1 MVLIARYHVN
11 TRMRH
16 TRWLFLSA
24 IVAIVF
30 MVGATY
36 YKRRAA
42 LANEVVVHPKPLE
55 KGVDGRADYWE
66 HTVFKGDQKHFTI
79 RARNMRVIKEPSLM
93 ELEGVEL
100 ELFHDDGEK
109 SDLIR
114 SDKAQFDVD
123 AKTLYSDGEVDIVM
137 GVPAD
142 QPPTGRLLRIHGSG
156 IHFASDTG
164 KATTDRAVKFSF
176 DRGNGSAVG
185 AEYDP
190 TARELQLHNKV
201 VLDWAGKTP
210 EAKPMHVESDQAIY
224 TERDSKVV
232 LFPVSRFTR
241 DTLHMEGGRSD
252 VQLDK
257 GVIRFAKMAMARGVH
272 DDPGRKV
279 EYSADELNMNFDDGM
294 VIRTIDGHDHA
305 QLISTSDTARTTVNS
320 DRLDMDFETSDKEST
335 LKTAVA
341 TGKSVVQA
349 TPVPR
354 TGTQPADTRI
364 LRSDVV
370 RLAMKP
376 GGKEIDRVETDGPG
390 KLEFQPNQPDLPK
403 RSMQGDRI
411 WVSYGKENRIQSV
424 RSVNAST
431 LTERPPKAPK
441 TTATVTHT
449 QSKDILATFD
459 PNTSEMVRLEQTTN
473 FQYEEGDRRARGDK
487 ATLDQSKDLMTLD
500 GSARILDPTGSV
512 NADRIV
518 MNQKSGDYTADGH
531 VSSTRQPDRK
541 GASSAMLSND
551 EVMQAVADKMISTG
565 ENKHIRYEGNARAWQ
580 GANRVD
586 ADLIEIDRDR
596 RVMEA
601 HGKVV
606 SQFADKSQDKN
617 AQDKNQEK
625 SSKAKAPAA
634 PVFTVVRASD
644 LVYTEE
650 TRLAVYQGG
659 VILTRP
665 SLTVNSR
672 DLQAFLKPADS
683 DSSLDKAFADGAVK
697 IVSVLNTVKPARTR
711 TGTSEHAEYYADDQK
726 VILQKGEPL
735 LVDNVKG
742 NAGPAHQLTWWANND
757 RLLVEGEP
765 NKPAQGTIRKK

>member
-1 MVLIARYHVN
+1 
-11 TRMRH
+11 MRH
-16 TRWLFLSA
+16 TRWLFLAA

-30 MVGATY
+30 VVGAAY
-36 YKRRAA
+36 VKRRD
-42 LANEVVVHPKPLE
+42 LLEKEIPVHPKPLE
-55 KGVDGRADYWE
+55 TGVDGRADDWV
-66 HTVFKGDQKHFTI
+66 HTVFKGDQKHFTVRAHNI
-79 RARNMRVIKEPSLM
+79 REMKEPNLM

-100 ELFHDDGEK
+100 QLFHENGEK

-114 SDKAQFDVD
+114 SDKAQFDVV
-123 AKTLYSDGEVDIVM
+123 AKTLFSDGEVDIIM

-156 IHFASDTG
+156 IRFASDTG
-164 KATTDRAVKFSF
+164 KATTDRSVTFGF
-176 DRGNGSAVG
+176 DRGTGSAVG

-190 TARELQLHNKV
+190 GTRELRLENKV
-201 VLDWAGKTP
+201 VLDWRGKTAN
-210 EAKPMHVESDQAIY
+210 AKPMHVEADQAVY
-224 TERDSKVV
+224 TERDSRVV
-232 LFPVSRFTR
+232 LFPVSKLTR

-257 GVIRFAKMAMARGVH
+257 GAIRSAKVQMARGIH

-279 EYSADELNMNFDDGM
+279 EYAADELNLNFDDGM

-320 DRLDMDFETSDKEST
+320 DRLDMDFETAGKEST

-349 TPVPR
+349 TPLPR
-354 TGTQPADTRI
+354 PGTQPGDTRV

-370 RLAMKP
+370 RLAMRP
-376 GGKEIDRVETDGPG
+376 GGKEIDHVETDGPG
-390 KLEFQPNQPDLPK
+390 KLEFIPSQPDQPK
-403 RSMQGDRI
+403 RSLQGDRI
-411 WVSYGKENRIQSV
+411 WVNYGQENRIQSV
-424 RSVNAST
+424 RSINAST
-431 LTERPPKAPK
+431 LTERPSKGSKA
-441 TTATVTHT
+441 TATATRT

-487 ATLDQSKDLMTLD
+487 ATLDQPKDLMTLD
-500 GSARILDPTGSV
+500 GSARIWDPTGSV

-541 GASSAMLSND
+541 GASSAMLSNN
-551 EVMQAVADKMISTG
+551 EVMQAVADRMISTG
-565 ENKHIRYEGNARAWQ
+565 DNKHIRYEGHARAWQ

-586 ADLIEIDRDR
+586 ADRIEIDRDR

-606 SQFADKSQDKN
+606 SQFADKSQEN
-617 AQDKNQEK
+617 SQDKK
-625 SSKAKAPAA
+625 SKTKGPSA

-644 LVYTEE
+644 LVYTED
-650 TRLAVYQGG
+650 TRVAVYQGG
-659 VILTRP
+659 VVLTRP
-665 SLTVNSR
+665 ALTVNSQE
-672 DLQAFLKPADS
+672 LQAFLKPADS
-683 DSSLDKAFADGAVK
+683 DSSLDKALADGAVK
-697 IVSVLNTVKPARTR
+697 IVSISAAGKTTRTR
-711 TGTSEHAEYYADDQK
+711 TGTSEHAEYYADEQK
-726 VILQKGEPL
+726 VILQKGRPL
-735 LVDNVKG
+735 LVDSVKG
-742 NAGPAHQLTWWANND
+742 NTAAQQLTWWANND
-757 RLLVEGEP
+757 RLVGEGGDS
-765 NKPAQGTIRKK
+765 KPAEGTIRKK

>member
-1 MVLIARYHVN
+1 
-11 TRMRH
+11 MRH
-16 TRWLFLSA
+16 TRWLFLAA

-36 YKRRAA
+36 YQRRAS
-42 LANEVVVHPKPLE
+42 LAKEPAIHPIPLE
-55 KGVDGRADYWE
+55 TGVDSRAPDWV

-100 ELFHDDGEK
+100 QLFHDNGEK

-123 AKTLYSDGEVDIVM
+123 SKTLYSDGEVDIVM

-142 QPPTGRLLRIHGSG
+142 QPPSGRLLRIHGSG
-156 IHFASDTG
+156 IRFASDTG
-164 KATTDRAVKFSF
+164 KAITDRRVTFSF

-190 TARELQLHNKV
+190 NARELQLHNKV
-201 VLDWAGKTP
+201 ILDWAGKTP

-232 LFPVSRFTR
+232 LFPVSRFAR

-257 GVIRFAKMAMARGVH
+257 GAIRFARMQMARGVH

-279 EYSADELNMNFDDGM
+279 EYSADELNMNFDDAM
-294 VIRTIDGHDHA
+294 VIHTIDGHDHA
-305 QLISTSDTARTTVNS
+305 QLISTSDTARTTVTS
-320 DRLDMDFETSDKEST
+320 DRLDMDFETTDKEST

-349 TPVPR
+349 TPLPR
-354 TGTQPADTRI
+354 AGTQPADTRV

-390 KLEFQPNQPDLPK
+390 KLEFLPTQPDQPK

-411 WVSYGKENRIQSV
+411 WVAYGKENRIQSV

-441 TTATVTHT
+441 TMPTVTHT
-449 QSKDILATFD
+449 QSKDIVATFN

-487 ATLDQSKDLMTLD
+487 ATLDQSRDLMTLD

-512 NADRIV
+512 NADHIV
-518 MNQKSGDYTADGH
+518 MNQKSEDYTADGH
-531 VSSTRQPDRK
+531 VSSTRQPDRQGK
-541 GASSAMLSND
+541 SSAMLSND

-565 ENKHIRYEGNARAWQ
+565 ESKHIRYEGNARAWQ

-586 ADLIEIDRDR
+586 ADRIEIDRDR

-606 SQFADKSQDKN
+606 SQFADKSEDK
-617 AQDKNQEK
+617 AQEK
-625 SSKAKAPAA
+625 AQEKAKDKGSKAKAPAA
-634 PVFTVVRASD
+634 PIFTLVRASD

-659 VILTRP
+659 VVLTRP
-665 SLTVNSR
+665 ALTVNTR
-672 DLQAFLKPADS
+672 ELQAFLKPADS

-697 IVSVLNTVKPARTR
+697 IVSITNTVKPARTR
-711 TGTSEHAEYYADDQK
+711 IGTSEHAEYYADEQK
-726 VILQKGEPL
+726 VILQKGHPT

-742 NAGPAHQLTWWANND
+742 DASGEQLTWWANND
-757 RLLVEGEP
+757 RLLVEGEAK
-765 NKPAQGTIRKK
+765 KPAQGTIRKKQAK

>member
-1 MVLIARYHVN
+1 MS
-11 TRMRH
+11 H
-16 TRWLFLSA
+16 TRWLFLAA

-30 MVGATY
+30 VVGAAY
-36 YKRRAA
+36 VKRRD
-42 LANEVVVHPKPLE
+42 LQEKEIPVHPKPLE
-55 KGVDGRADYWE
+55 TGVDGRADDWV
-66 HTVFKGDQKHFTI
+66 HTVFKGDQKHFTVRAHNI
-79 RARNMRVIKEPSLM
+79 REMKEPNLM

-100 ELFHDDGEK
+100 QLFHENGEK

-114 SDKAQFDVD
+114 SDKAQFDVV
-123 AKTLYSDGEVDIVM
+123 AKTLFSDGEVDIIM

-156 IHFASDTG
+156 IRFASDTG
-164 KATTDRAVKFSF
+164 KATTDRSVTFGF
-176 DRGNGSAVG
+176 DRGTGSAVG

-190 TARELQLHNKV
+190 GTRELRLENKV
-201 VLDWAGKTP
+201 VLDWRGKTAN
-210 EAKPMHVESDQAIY
+210 AKPMHVEADQAVY
-224 TERDSKVV
+224 TERDSRVV
-232 LFPVSRFTR
+232 LFPVSKFTR

-257 GVIRFAKMAMARGVH
+257 GAIRSAKVQMARGIH

-279 EYSADELNMNFDDGM
+279 EYAADELNLNFDDGM

-320 DRLDMDFETSDKEST
+320 DRLDMDFETAGKEST

-349 TPVPR
+349 TPLPR
-354 TGTQPADTRI
+354 PGTQPGDTRV

-370 RLAMKP
+370 RLAMRP
-376 GGKEIDRVETDGPG
+376 GGKEIDHVETDGPG
-390 KLEFQPNQPDLPK
+390 KLEFIPSQPDQPK
-403 RSMQGDRI
+403 RSLQGDRI
-411 WVSYGKENRIQSV
+411 WVNYGQENRIQSV
-424 RSVNAST
+424 RSINAST
-431 LTERPPKAPK
+431 LTERPSKGSKA
-441 TTATVTHT
+441 TATATRT

-487 ATLDQSKDLMTLD
+487 ATLDQPKDLMTLD
-500 GSARILDPTGSV
+500 GSARIWDPTGSV

-541 GASSAMLSND
+541 GASSAMLSNN
-551 EVMQAVADKMISTG
+551 EVMQAVADRMISTG
-565 ENKHIRYEGNARAWQ
+565 DNKHIRYEGHARAWQ

-586 ADLIEIDRDR
+586 ADRIEIDRDR

-606 SQFADKSQDKN
+606 SQFADKSQEN
-617 AQDKNQEK
+617 SQDKK
-625 SSKAKAPAA
+625 SKTKGPSA

-644 LVYTEE
+644 LVYTED
-650 TRLAVYQGG
+650 TRVAVYQGG
-659 VILTRP
+659 VVLTRP
-665 SLTVNSR
+665 ALTVNSQE
-672 DLQAFLKPADS
+672 LQAFLKPADS
-683 DSSLDKAFADGAVK
+683 DSSLDKALADGSVK
-697 IVSVLNTVKPARTR
+697 IVSTSAAGKTTRTR
-711 TGTSEHAEYYADDQK
+711 TGTSEHAEYYADEQK
-726 VILQKGEPL
+726 VILQKGRPL
-735 LVDNVKG
+735 LVDSVKG
-742 NAGPAHQLTWWANND
+742 NTAAQQLTWWANND
-757 RLLVEGEP
+757 RLVGEGGDS
-765 NKPAQGTIRKK
+765 KPAEGTIRKK

>member
-1 MVLIARYHVN
+1 
-11 TRMRH
+11 MRH
-16 TRWLFLSA
+16 TRWLFLAA
-24 IVAIVF
+24 IVAIVV
-30 MVGATY
+30 MVGVTY
-36 YKRRAA
+36 YQRRAI
-42 LANEVVVHPKPLE
+42 LDHEVIVHPKPLE
-55 KGVDGRADYWE
+55 NGVDGRANDWQ

-79 RARNMRVIKEPSLM
+79 RARNIREIKEPSLM

-100 ELFHDDGEK
+100 QLFHENGEK

-114 SDKAQFDVD
+114 SEKAQFDTES
-123 AKTLYSDGEVDIVM
+123 KTLYSDGEVDIIM

-142 QPPTGRLLRIHGSG
+142 QPPTGRLLHIHGSG
-156 IHFASDTG
+156 MRFASDTG
-164 KATTDRAVKFSF
+164 KATTDRPVTFGF
-176 DRGNGSAVG
+176 DRGTGSAVG

-190 TARELQLHNKV
+190 MTRELRLHNKV
-201 VLDWAGKTP
+201 VLDWRGKTP
-210 EAKPMHVESDQAIY
+210 QAKPMHVEADQAVY

-232 LFPVSRFTR
+232 LFPASRFTR
-241 DTLHMEGGRSD
+241 DTLHMQGGRSD

-257 GVIRFAKMAMARGVH
+257 GAIRSAKVQMARGIH

-279 EYSADELNMNFDDGM
+279 EYAADELNLNFDDGM

-305 QLISTSDTARTTVNS
+305 QLISTSDTGRTTVDS
-320 DRLDMDFETSDKEST
+320 DRLDMDFETSAKEST
-335 LKTAVA
+335 LKTAIA

-349 TPVPR
+349 TPLTRP
-354 TGTQPADTRI
+354 GTQAKDQTSDTRV
-364 LRSDVV
+364 LRSDVI

-390 KLEFQPNQPDLPK
+390 KLEFLPNQPDQPK

-411 WVSYGKENRIQSV
+411 WVAYGKENRIQSV
-424 RSVNAST
+424 RSINAST
-431 LTERPPKAPK
+431 VTERPAKAPK
-441 TTATVTHT
+441 TAATVTRT

-500 GSARILDPTGSV
+500 GSARMLDPTGSV

-518 MNQKSGDYTADGH
+518 MNQKSGDYTAEGH

-551 EVMQAVADKMISTG
+551 EVMQAVADRMVSTG
-565 ENKHIRYEGNARAWQ
+565 GNKHIRYDGNARAWQ

-586 ADLIEIDRDR
+586 ADRIEIDRDR

-617 AQDKNQEK
+617 PDKPEKNPGK
-625 SSKAKAPAA
+625 SSKSKGPAA
-634 PVFTVVRASD
+634 PIFTVVRATD

-650 TRLAVYQGG
+650 TRVAVYQGG
-659 VILTRP
+659 VVLTRP
-665 SLTVNSR
+665 SLTVNSKE
-672 DLQAFLKPADS
+672 LQAFLKPADS

-697 IVSVLNTVKPARTR
+697 IVSIDTATKPARTR
-711 TGTSEHAEYYADDQK
+711 TGTSEHAEYYADEQK
-726 VILQKGEPL
+726 VLLQKGEPL

-742 NAGPAHQLTWWANND
+742 NANGRQITWWANND
-757 RLLVEGEP
+757 RLVVDGEP
-765 NKPAQGTIRKK
+765 NKPAEGTIRKK

>member
-1 MVLIARYHVN
+1 
-11 TRMRH
+11 MRH
-16 TRWLFLSA
+16 TRWLFLAA
-24 IVAIVF
+24 IFAIVF

-36 YKRRAA
+36 LKRRDI
-42 LANEVVVHPKPLE
+42 LAKEVVVQPKPLE
-55 KGVDGRADYWE
+55 PGVDGRADYWE

-79 RARNMRVIKEPSLM
+79 RARNIREINEPNLT

-100 ELFHDDGEK
+100 QLFHEDGEK

-114 SDKAQFDVD
+114 SDKAQFDV
-123 AKTLYSDGEVDIVM
+123 AANTLYSDGEVDITM

-164 KATTDRAVKFSF
+164 KATTDRPVTFSF
-176 DRGNGSAVG
+176 DRGKGSAVG

-190 TARELQLHNKV
+190 GIRELRLHNKV

-210 EAKPMHVESDQAIY
+210 EAKPMHVEADQAIY

-252 VQLDK
+252 VQLDM
-257 GVIRFAKMAMARGVH
+257 GAIRSAKVQMAQGVH

-279 EYSADELNMNFDDGM
+279 EYAADELNLAFDDGM
-294 VIRTIDGHDHA
+294 VIRTIEGHDHA

-320 DRLDMDFETSDKEST
+320 DRLDMDFETAAKEST

-349 TPVPR
+349 APLPR
-354 TGTQPADTRI
+354 PGTLPGDTRI
-364 LRSDVV
+364 LRSEVV
-370 RLAMKP
+370 RLAMRP
-376 GGKEIDRVETDGPG
+376 GGKEIERVETDGPG
-390 KLEFQPNQPDLPK
+390 KLEFMPNQPDQPK

-411 WVSYGKENRIQSV
+411 WVAYGKDNRIQSV

-431 LTERPPKAPK
+431 LTERPAKAPK
-441 TTATVTHT
+441 MPTVTHT

-459 PNTSEMVRLEQTTN
+459 PNTSELATLEQTSN
-473 FQYEEGDRRARGDK
+473 FQYEEGDRRARGDR

-500 GSARILDPTGSV
+500 GSARMWDSTGSV
-512 NADRIV
+512 NADRILV
-518 MNQKSGDYTADGH
+518 NQKSGDYTADGR

-551 EVMQAVADKMISTG
+551 EVMQAVANRMISSG
-565 ENKHIRYEGNARAWQ
+565 DNKHIRYEGNARAWQ

-586 ADLIEIDRDR
+586 ADRIEIDRDR

-606 SQFADKSQDKN
+606 SQFADKSKDK
-617 AQDKNQEK
+617 DGDPKGPEK
-625 SSKAKAPAA
+625 SSKPKAPAA
-634 PVFTVVRASD
+634 PIFTVVRATD

-659 VILTRP
+659 TVLTRP
-665 SLTVNSR
+665 GLTVNSR
-672 DLQAFLKPADS
+672 ELQAFLKPADS

-697 IVSVLNTVKPARTR
+697 IVSISTTVKPARTR
-711 TGTSEHAEYYADDQK
+711 TGTSDHAEYYADEQK
-726 VILQKGEPL
+726 VILQKSQPL
-735 LVDNVKG
+735 LVDSVKG
-742 NAGPAHQLTWWANND
+742 NAAGQQLTWWANND
-757 RLLVEGEP
+757 RLLVDGEAS
-765 NKPAQGTIRKK
+765 KPAESTIRKK

>member
-1 MVLIARYHVN
+1 
-11 TRMRH
+11 MRH
-16 TRWLFLSA
+16 TRWLFLAA
-24 IVAIVF
+24 IVAIVV
-30 MVGATY
+30 MVGVTY
-36 YKRRAA
+36 YQRRAI
-42 LANEVVVHPKPLE
+42 LDHEVIVHPKPLE
-55 KGVDGRADYWE
+55 NGVDGRANDWQ

-79 RARNMRVIKEPSLM
+79 RARSIREIKEPSLM

-100 ELFHDDGEK
+100 QLFHENGEK

-114 SDKAQFDVD
+114 SEKAQFDTES
-123 AKTLYSDGEVDIVM
+123 KTLYSDGEVDIIM

-142 QPPTGRLLRIHGSG
+142 QPPTGRLLHIHGSG
-156 IHFASDTG
+156 MRFASDTG
-164 KATTDRAVKFSF
+164 KATTDRAVTFGF
-176 DRGNGSAVG
+176 DRGTGSAVG

-190 TARELQLHNKV
+190 MTRELRLHNKV
-201 VLDWAGKTP
+201 VLDWRGKTP
-210 EAKPMHVESDQAIY
+210 QAKPMHVEADQAVY

-232 LFPVSRFTR
+232 LFPASRFTR
-241 DTLHMEGGRSD
+241 DTLHMQGGRSD

-257 GVIRFAKMAMARGVH
+257 GAIRSAKVQMARGIH

-279 EYSADELNMNFDDGM
+279 EYAADELNLNFDDGM

-305 QLISTSDTARTTVNS
+305 QLISTSDTGRTTVDS
-320 DRLDMDFETSDKEST
+320 DRLDMDFETSAKEST

-349 TPVPR
+349 TPLPR
-354 TGTQPADTRI
+354 PGTQPKDQTSDTRV
-364 LRSDVV
+364 LRSDIV

-390 KLEFQPNQPDLPK
+390 KLEFLPNQPDQPK

-411 WVSYGKENRIQSV
+411 WVAYGKENRIQSV
-424 RSVNAST
+424 RSINAST
-431 LTERPPKAPK
+431 VTERPAKAPK
-441 TTATVTHT
+441 TAATVTRT

-500 GSARILDPTGSV
+500 GSARMLDPTGSV

-518 MNQKSGDYTADGH
+518 MNQKSGDYTAEGH

-565 ENKHIRYEGNARAWQ
+565 GNKHIHYDGNARAWQ

-586 ADLIEIDRDR
+586 ADRIEIDRDR

-617 AQDKNQEK
+617 PDKPEKNPGK
-625 SSKAKAPAA
+625 SSKSKGPAA
-634 PVFTVVRASD
+634 PIFTVVRATD

-650 TRLAVYQGG
+650 TRVAVYQGG
-659 VILTRP
+659 VVLTRP
-665 SLTVNSR
+665 SLTVNSKE
-672 DLQAFLKPADS
+672 LQAFLKPADS

-697 IVSVLNTVKPARTR
+697 IVSVDTAIKPARTR
-711 TGTSEHAEYYADDQK
+711 IGTSEHAEYYADEQK
-726 VILQKGEPL
+726 VLLQKGEPL
-735 LVDNVKG
+735 LVDNVRG
-742 NAGPAHQLTWWANND
+742 NANGRQITWWANND
-757 RLLVEGEP
+757 RLVVDGEP
-765 NKPAQGTIRKK
+765 NKPAEGTIRKK

>member
-1 MVLIARYHVN
+1 M
-11 TRMRH
+11 
-16 TRWLFLSA
+16 
-24 IVAIVF
+24 
-30 MVGATY
+30 
-36 YKRRAA
+36 
-42 LANEVVVHPKPLE
+42 
-55 KGVDGRADYWE
+55 
-66 HTVFKGDQKHFTI
+66 Q
-79 RARNMRVIKEPSLM
+79 
-93 ELEGVEL
+93 
-100 ELFHDDGEK
+100 LFHENGEK

-114 SDKAQFDVD
+114 SEKAEFDTA
-123 AKTLYSDGEVDIVM
+123 AKTLYSDGEVDIIM
-137 GVPAD
+137 GVPD
-142 QPPTGRLLRIHGSG
+142 GQPPTGRLLRIHGSG
-156 IHFASDTG
+156 IRFASDTG
-164 KATTDRAVKFSF
+164 KATTDRPVTFGF

-190 TARELQLHNKV
+190 NTRELQLHSKV
-201 VLDWAGKTP
+201 VLDWRGKTP
-210 EAKPMHVESDQAIY
+210 DAKPMHVEADQAIY

-257 GVIRFAKMAMARGVH
+257 GAIRFARVQMAHGIH

-279 EYSADELNMNFDDGM
+279 EYAADELNLNFDDGM

-320 DRLDMDFETSDKEST
+320 DRLDMDFETAGKEST

-349 TPVPR
+349 TPLPR
-354 TGTQPADTRI
+354 AGTQPGDTRV
-364 LRSDVV
+364 LRSDVI
-370 RLAMKP
+370 RLAMRP
-376 GGKEIDRVETDGPG
+376 GGKEIEHVETDGPG
-390 KLEFQPNQPDLPK
+390 KLEFIPNQPDQPK

-411 WVSYGKENRIQSV
+411 WVVYGKENRIQSV
-424 RSVNAST
+424 RSINAT
-431 LTERPPKAPK
+431 TVTERPPKAPK
-441 TTATVTHT
+441 TTPTVTRT

-459 PNTSEMVRLEQTTN
+459 PNTSELVRLEQTTN

-500 GSARILDPTGSV
+500 GSARMLDPTGSV

-518 MNQKSGDYTADGH
+518 MNQKSGDYTAEGH

-551 EVMQAVADKMISTG
+551 EVMQAVADRMISTG
-565 ENKHIRYEGNARAWQ
+565 GNKHIRYEGHARAWQ

-586 ADLIEIDRDR
+586 ADRIEIDRDR

-606 SQFADKSQDKN
+606 SQFADKSQEN
-617 AQDKNQEK
+617 SQDKK
-625 SSKAKAPAA
+625 SKSKGPAA

-644 LVYTEE
+644 LVYSED
-650 TRLAVYQGG
+650 TRVAVYQGG
-659 VILTRP
+659 VALTRP
-665 SLTVNSR
+665 ALTVNSR
-672 DLQAFLKPADS
+672 ELQAFLKPADS

-697 IVSVLNTVKPARTR
+697 IVSVSTTGKTPRTR
-711 TGTSEHAEYYADDQK
+711 TGTSEHAEYYADEQK
-726 VILQKGEPL
+726 VILQKGRPL
-735 LVDNVKG
+735 LVDTVKG
-742 NAGPAHQLTWWANND
+742 NTTAQQLTWWANND
-757 RLLVEGEP
+757 RLVGEGGDS
-765 NKPAQGTIRKK
+765 KPAEGTIRKK

>member
-1 MVLIARYHVN
+1 
-11 TRMRH
+11 MRH
-16 TRWLFLSA
+16 TRWLFLAA

-30 MVGATY
+30 VVGAAY
-36 YKRRAA
+36 VKRRDLLDKEPA
-42 LANEVVVHPKPLE
+42 VHPKPLE
-55 KGVDGRADYWE
+55 AGVDGRANDWE

-79 RARNMRVIKEPSLM
+79 RARNIRELNAPSLS

-100 ELFHDDGEK
+100 QLFHENGEK

-114 SDKAQFDVD
+114 SEKAQFDVA
-123 AKTLYSDGEVDIVM
+123 AKTLYSDGEVDIIM
-137 GVPAD
+137 GVPVD

-164 KATTDRAVKFSF
+164 KATTDRAVTFSF
-176 DRGNGSAVG
+176 DRGKGSAVG

-190 TARELQLHNKV
+190 STRELQLHNKV

-210 EAKPMHVESDQAIY
+210 QAKPMHVESDQAIY

-257 GVIRFAKMAMARGVH
+257 GVIRFARMQMARGVH

-279 EYSADELNMNFDDGM
+279 EYAADELNLNFDDGM

-305 QLISTSDTARTTVNS
+305 QLISTSETARTTVNS
-320 DRLDMDFETSDKEST
+320 DRLDMDFETTDKEST

-341 TGKSVVQA
+341 TGKSVVEA
-349 TPVPR
+349 TPIPR
-354 TGTQPADTRI
+354 PGAQPGDTRF
-364 LRSDVV
+364 LRSEVV

-411 WVSYGKENRIQSV
+411 WVAYGKENRIQSV

-441 TTATVTHT
+441 TMPTVTRT

-487 ATLDQSKDLMTLD
+487 ATLDQSKELMTLD

-518 MNQKSGDYTADGH
+518 MNQKTGDYTADGH

-565 ENKHIRYEGNARAWQ
+565 ESKHIHYEGNARAWQ

-586 ADLIEIDRDR
+586 ADRIEIDRER

-606 SQFADKSQDKN
+606 SQFADKSTDKT
-617 AQDKNQEK
+617 QEK
-625 SSKAKAPAA
+625 SQDKGQDKTYDKSQEKASKSKAPAS
-634 PVFTVVRASD
+634 PVFTVVRAAD

-650 TRLAVYQGG
+650 TRLANYQGG
-659 VILTRP
+659 VVLARP
-665 SLTVNSR
+665 SLTVNSKE
-672 DLQAFLKPADS
+672 LKAFLKPADS

-726 VILQKGEPL
+726 VILQKGQPL

-742 NAGPAHQLTWWANND
+742 NATGQQLTWWANND
-757 RLLVEGEP
+757 RLLVEGEA
-765 NKPAQGTIRKK
+765 NKPAEGTIRKK

>member
-1 MVLIARYHVN
+1 
-11 TRMRH
+11 MRH
-16 TRWLFLSA
+16 TRWLFLAA

-30 MVGATY
+30 VVGAAY
-36 YKRRAA
+36 VKRRD
-42 LANEVVVHPKPLE
+42 LLEREIPVHPKPLE
-55 KGVDGRADYWE
+55 TGVDGRADDWV
-66 HTVFKGDQKHFTI
+66 HTVFKGDQKHFTVRAHNI
-79 RARNMRVIKEPSLM
+79 REMKEPNLM

-100 ELFHDDGEK
+100 QLFHENGEK

-114 SDKAQFDVD
+114 SDKAQFDVV
-123 AKTLYSDGEVDIVM
+123 AKTLFSDGEVDIIM

-156 IHFASDTG
+156 IRFASDTG
-164 KATTDRAVKFSF
+164 KATTDRSVTFGF
-176 DRGNGSAVG
+176 DRGTGSAVG

-190 TARELQLHNKV
+190 GTRELRLENKV
-201 VLDWAGKTP
+201 VLDWRGKTAN
-210 EAKPMHVESDQAIY
+210 AKPMHVEADQAVY
-224 TERDSKVV
+224 TERDSRVV
-232 LFPVSRFTR
+232 LFPVSKFTR

-257 GVIRFAKMAMARGVH
+257 GAIRSAKVQMARGIH

-279 EYSADELNMNFDDGM
+279 EYAADELNLNFDDGM

-320 DRLDMDFETSDKEST
+320 DRLDMDFETAGKEST

-349 TPVPR
+349 TPLPR
-354 TGTQPADTRI
+354 PGTQPGDTRV

-370 RLAMKP
+370 RLAMRP
-376 GGKEIDRVETDGPG
+376 GGKEIDHVETDGPG
-390 KLEFQPNQPDLPK
+390 KLEFIPSQPDQPK
-403 RSMQGDRI
+403 RSLQGDRI
-411 WVSYGKENRIQSV
+411 WVNYGQENRIQSV
-424 RSVNAST
+424 RSINAST
-431 LTERPPKAPK
+431 LTERPSKGSKA
-441 TTATVTHT
+441 TATATRT

-487 ATLDQSKDLMTLD
+487 ATLDQPKDLMTLD
-500 GSARILDPTGSV
+500 GSARIWDPTGSV

-541 GASSAMLSND
+541 GASSAMLSNN
-551 EVMQAVADKMISTG
+551 EVMQAVADRMISTG
-565 ENKHIRYEGNARAWQ
+565 DNKHIRYEGHARAWQ

-586 ADLIEIDRDR
+586 ADRIEIDRDR

-606 SQFADKSQDKN
+606 SQFADKSQEN
-617 AQDKNQEK
+617 SQDKK
-625 SSKAKAPAA
+625 SKTKGPSA

-644 LVYTEE
+644 LVYTED
-650 TRLAVYQGG
+650 TRVAVYQGG
-659 VILTRP
+659 VVLTRP
-665 SLTVNSR
+665 ALTVNSQE
-672 DLQAFLKPADS
+672 LQAFLKPADS
-683 DSSLDKAFADGAVK
+683 DSSLDKALADGSVK
-697 IVSVLNTVKPARTR
+697 IVSTSAAGKTTRTR
-711 TGTSEHAEYYADDQK
+711 TGTSEHAEYYADEQK
-726 VILQKGEPL
+726 VILQKGRPL
-735 LVDNVKG
+735 LVDSVKG
-742 NAGPAHQLTWWANND
+742 NTAAQQLTWWANND
-757 RLLVEGEP
+757 RLVGEGGDS
-765 NKPAQGTIRKK
+765 KPAEGTIRKK

>member
-1 MVLIARYHVN
+1 M
-11 TRMRH
+11 
-16 TRWLFLSA
+16 
-24 IVAIVF
+24 
-30 MVGATY
+30 
-36 YKRRAA
+36 
-42 LANEVVVHPKPLE
+42 
-55 KGVDGRADYWE
+55 
-66 HTVFKGDQKHFTI
+66 Q
-79 RARNMRVIKEPSLM
+79 
-93 ELEGVEL
+93 
-100 ELFHDDGEK
+100 LFHDDGEK
-109 SDLIR
+109 SDLIS
-114 SDKAQFDVD
+114 SDKAEFDVS
-123 AKTLYSDGEVDIVM
+123 AKTLYSDGEVDITM

-164 KATTDRAVKFSF
+164 KATTDRAVTFTF
-176 DRGNGSAVG
+176 DRGHGSAVG

-190 TARELQLHNKV
+190 ATRELQLHNKV
-201 VLDWAGKTP
+201 VVDWAGKTP

-257 GVIRFAKMAMARGVH
+257 GVIRFARMAMARGVH

-279 EYSADELNMNFDDGM
+279 EYAADELNLNFDDGM

-305 QLISTSDTARTTVNS
+305 QLISTSDTVRTTVNS
-320 DRLDMDFETSDKEST
+320 DRLDMDFETSEKEST
-335 LKTAVA
+335 LKTVVA

-354 TGTQPADTRI
+354 PGVQPADTRI

-390 KLEFQPNQPDLPK
+390 KLEFLPNQPDLPK
-403 RSMQGDRI
+403 RYMQGDRI
-411 WVSYGKENRIQSV
+411 WVAYGKENRIQSV

-431 LTERPPKAPK
+431 LTERPPKSPK
-441 TTATVTHT
+441 TMPTVTHT

-459 PNTSEMVRLEQTTN
+459 PNTSDLVRLEQTTN

-512 NADRIV
+512 SADRIV
-518 MNQKSGDYTADGH
+518 MNQKTGDYTADGH

-551 EVMQAVADKMISTG
+551 EVMQAVADKMIST
-565 ENKHIRYEGNARAWQ
+565 EESKHIRYEGHARAWQ

-586 ADLIEIDRDR
+586 ADRIEIDRER

-606 SQFADKSQDKN
+606 SQFADKSQDKSKDKTRDKD
-617 AQDKNQEK
+617 QDKGSK
-625 SSKAKAPAA
+625 SKAPAA
-634 PVFTVVRASD
+634 PIFTVVRASD

-650 TRLAVYQGG
+650 NRLAFYRGG
-659 VILTRP
+659 VVLTRP
-665 SLTVNSR
+665 TLTVNSR

-711 TGTSEHAEYYADDQK
+711 TGTSEHAEYYADEQK

-735 LVDNVKG
+735 LLDSVKG
-742 NAGPAHQLTWWANND
+742 NATGKQLTWWSNND
-757 RLLVEGEP
+757 RLLVEGEE
-765 NKPAQGTIRKK
+765 NKPAKGTIRKK

>member
-1 MVLIARYHVN
+1 
-11 TRMRH
+11 MRH
-16 TRWLFLSA
+16 TRWLFLAA
-24 IVAIVF
+24 IVAIVV
-30 MVGATY
+30 MVGVTY
-36 YKRRAA
+36 YQRRAI
-42 LANEVVVHPKPLE
+42 LDHEVIVHPKPLE
-55 KGVDGRADYWE
+55 NGVDGRANDWQ

-79 RARNMRVIKEPSLM
+79 RARSIREIKEPSLM

-100 ELFHDDGEK
+100 QLFHENGEK

-114 SDKAQFDVD
+114 SEKAQFDTES
-123 AKTLYSDGEVDIVM
+123 KTLYSDGDVDIIM

-142 QPPTGRLLRIHGSG
+142 QPPTGRLLHIHGSG
-156 IHFASDTG
+156 MRFASDTG
-164 KATTDRAVKFSF
+164 KATTDRAVTFGF
-176 DRGNGSAVG
+176 DRGTGSAVG

-190 TARELQLHNKV
+190 MTRELRLHNKV
-201 VLDWAGKTP
+201 VLDWRGKTP
-210 EAKPMHVESDQAIY
+210 QAKPMHVEADQAVY

-232 LFPVSRFTR
+232 LFPASRFTR
-241 DTLHMEGGRSD
+241 DTLHMQGGRSD

-257 GVIRFAKMAMARGVH
+257 GAIRSAKVQMARGIH

-279 EYSADELNMNFDDGM
+279 EYAADELNLNFDDGM

-305 QLISTSDTARTTVNS
+305 QLISTSDTGRTTVDS
-320 DRLDMDFETSDKEST
+320 DRLDMDFETSAKEST

-349 TPVPR
+349 TPLPR
-354 TGTQPADTRI
+354 PGTQPKDQTSDTRV
-364 LRSDVV
+364 LRSDIV

-390 KLEFQPNQPDLPK
+390 KLEFLPNQPDQPK

-411 WVSYGKENRIQSV
+411 WVAYGKENRIQSV
-424 RSVNAST
+424 RSINAST
-431 LTERPPKAPK
+431 VTERPAKAPK
-441 TTATVTHT
+441 TAATVTRT

-500 GSARILDPTGSV
+500 GSARMLDPTGSV

-518 MNQKSGDYTADGH
+518 MNQKSGDYTAEGH

-565 ENKHIRYEGNARAWQ
+565 GNKHIHYDGNARAWQ

-586 ADLIEIDRDR
+586 ADRIEIDRDR

-617 AQDKNQEK
+617 PDKPEKNPGK
-625 SSKAKAPAA
+625 SSKSKGPAA
-634 PVFTVVRASD
+634 PIFTVVRATD

-650 TRLAVYQGG
+650 TRVAVYQGG
-659 VILTRP
+659 VVLTRP
-665 SLTVNSR
+665 SLTVNSKE
-672 DLQAFLKPADS
+672 LQAFLKPADS

-697 IVSVLNTVKPARTR
+697 IVSVDTAIKPARTR
-711 TGTSEHAEYYADDQK
+711 IGTSEHAEYYADEQK
-726 VILQKGEPL
+726 VLLQKGEPL
-735 LVDNVKG
+735 LVDNVRG
-742 NAGPAHQLTWWANND
+742 NANGRQITWWANND
-757 RLLVEGEP
+757 RLVVDGEP
-765 NKPAQGTIRKK
+765 NKPAEGTIRKK

>member
-1 MVLIARYHVN
+1 
-11 TRMRH
+11 MRH
-16 TRWLFLSA
+16 TRWLFLAA

-30 MVGATY
+30 VVGAAY
-36 YKRRAA
+36 VKRRD
-42 LANEVVVHPKPLE
+42 LQEKEIPVHPKPLE
-55 KGVDGRADYWE
+55 TGVDGRADDWV
-66 HTVFKGDQKHFTI
+66 HTVFKGDQKHFTVRAHNI
-79 RARNMRVIKEPSLM
+79 REMKEPNLM

-100 ELFHDDGEK
+100 QLFHENGEK

-114 SDKAQFDVD
+114 SDKAQFDVV
-123 AKTLYSDGEVDIVM
+123 AKTLFSDGEVDIIM

-156 IHFASDTG
+156 IRFASDTG
-164 KATTDRAVKFSF
+164 KATTDRSVTFGF
-176 DRGNGSAVG
+176 DRGTGSAVG

-190 TARELQLHNKV
+190 GTRELRLENKV
-201 VLDWAGKTP
+201 VLDWRGKTAN
-210 EAKPMHVESDQAIY
+210 AKPMHVEADQAVY
-224 TERDSKVV
+224 TERDSRVV
-232 LFPVSRFTR
+232 LFPVSKFTR

-257 GVIRFAKMAMARGVH
+257 GAIRSAKVQMARGIH

-279 EYSADELNMNFDDGM
+279 EYAADELNLNFDDGM

-320 DRLDMDFETSDKEST
+320 DRLDMDFETAGKEST

-349 TPVPR
+349 TPLPR
-354 TGTQPADTRI
+354 PGTQPGDTRV

-370 RLAMKP
+370 RLAMRP
-376 GGKEIDRVETDGPG
+376 GGKEIDYVETDGPG
-390 KLEFQPNQPDLPK
+390 KLEFIPSQPDQPK
-403 RSMQGDRI
+403 RSLQGDRI
-411 WVSYGKENRIQSV
+411 WVNYGQENRIQSV
-424 RSVNAST
+424 RSINAST
-431 LTERPPKAPK
+431 LTERPSKGSKA
-441 TTATVTHT
+441 TATATRT

-487 ATLDQSKDLMTLD
+487 ATLDQPKDLMTLD
-500 GSARILDPTGSV
+500 GSARIWDPTGSV

-541 GASSAMLSND
+541 GASSAMLSNN
-551 EVMQAVADKMISTG
+551 EVMQAVADRMISTG
-565 ENKHIRYEGNARAWQ
+565 DNKHIRYEGHARAWQ

-586 ADLIEIDRDR
+586 ADRIEIDRDR

-606 SQFADKSQDKN
+606 SQFADKSQEN
-617 AQDKNQEK
+617 SQDKK
-625 SSKAKAPAA
+625 SKTKGPSA

-644 LVYTEE
+644 LVYTED
-650 TRLAVYQGG
+650 TRVAVYQGG
-659 VILTRP
+659 VVLTRP
-665 SLTVNSR
+665 ALTVNSQE
-672 DLQAFLKPADS
+672 LQAFLKPADS
-683 DSSLDKAFADGAVK
+683 DSSLDKALADGSVK
-697 IVSVLNTVKPARTR
+697 IVSTSAAGKTTRTR
-711 TGTSEHAEYYADDQK
+711 TGTSEHAEYYADEQK
-726 VILQKGEPL
+726 VILQKGRPL
-735 LVDNVKG
+735 LVDSVKG
-742 NAGPAHQLTWWANND
+742 NTAAQQLTWWANND
-757 RLLVEGEP
+757 RLVGEGGDS
-765 NKPAQGTIRKK
+765 KPAEGTIRKK

>member
-1 MVLIARYHVN
+1 
-11 TRMRH
+11 MRH
-16 TRWLFLSA
+16 TRWLFLAA

-30 MVGATY
+30 VVGAAY
-36 YKRRAA
+36 VKRRD
-42 LANEVVVHPKPLE
+42 LQEKEIPVHPKPLE
-55 KGVDGRADYWE
+55 TGVDGRADDWV
-66 HTVFKGDQKHFTI
+66 HTVFKGDQKHFTVRAHNI
-79 RARNMRVIKEPSLM
+79 REMKEPNLM

-100 ELFHDDGEK
+100 QLFHENGEK

-114 SDKAQFDVD
+114 SDKAQFDVV
-123 AKTLYSDGEVDIVM
+123 AKTLFSDGEVDIIM

-156 IHFASDTG
+156 IRFASDTG
-164 KATTDRAVKFSF
+164 KATTDRSVTFGF
-176 DRGNGSAVG
+176 DRGTGSAVG

-190 TARELQLHNKV
+190 GTRELRLENKV
-201 VLDWAGKTP
+201 VLDWRGKTAN
-210 EAKPMHVESDQAIY
+210 AKPMHVEADQAVY
-224 TERDSKVV
+224 TERDSRVV
-232 LFPVSRFTR
+232 LFPVSKFTR

-257 GVIRFAKMAMARGVH
+257 GAIRSAKVQMARGIH

-279 EYSADELNMNFDDGM
+279 EYAADELNLNFDDGM

-320 DRLDMDFETSDKEST
+320 DRLDMDFETAGKEST

-349 TPVPR
+349 TPLPR
-354 TGTQPADTRI
+354 PGTQPGDTRV

-370 RLAMKP
+370 RLAMRP
-376 GGKEIDRVETDGPG
+376 GGKEIDHVETDGPG
-390 KLEFQPNQPDLPK
+390 KLEFIPSQPDQPK
-403 RSMQGDRI
+403 RSLQGDRI
-411 WVSYGKENRIQSV
+411 WVNYGQENRIQSV
-424 RSVNAST
+424 RSINAST
-431 LTERPPKAPK
+431 LTERPPKGSK
-441 TTATVTHT
+441 TTATATRT

-487 ATLDQSKDLMTLD
+487 ATLDQPKDLMTLD
-500 GSARILDPTGSV
+500 GSARIWDPTGSV

-541 GASSAMLSND
+541 GASSAMLSNN
-551 EVMQAVADKMISTG
+551 EVMQAVADRMISTG
-565 ENKHIRYEGNARAWQ
+565 DNKHIRYEGHARAWQ

-586 ADLIEIDRDR
+586 ADRIEIDRDR

-606 SQFADKSQDKN
+606 SQFADKSQEN
-617 AQDKNQEK
+617 SQDKK
-625 SSKAKAPAA
+625 SKTKGPSA

-644 LVYTEE
+644 LVYTED
-650 TRLAVYQGG
+650 TRVAVYQGG
-659 VILTRP
+659 VVLTRP
-665 SLTVNSR
+665 ALTVNSQE
-672 DLQAFLKPADS
+672 LQAFLKPADS
-683 DSSLDKAFADGAVK
+683 DSSLDKALADGAVK
-697 IVSVLNTVKPARTR
+697 IVSISAAGKTTRTR
-711 TGTSEHAEYYADDQK
+711 TGTSEHAEYYADEQK
-726 VILQKGEPL
+726 VILQKGRPL
-735 LVDNVKG
+735 LVDSVKG
-742 NAGPAHQLTWWANND
+742 NTAAQQLTWWANND
-757 RLLVEGEP
+757 RLVGEGGDS
-765 NKPAQGTIRKK
+765 KPAEGTIRKK

>member
-1 MVLIARYHVN
+1 
-11 TRMRH
+11 MRH
-16 TRWLFLSA
+16 TRWLFLAA

-30 MVGATY
+30 VVGAAY
-36 YKRRAA
+36 VKRRD
-42 LANEVVVHPKPLE
+42 LLEREIPVHPKPLE
-55 KGVDGRADYWE
+55 TGVDGRADDWV
-66 HTVFKGDQKHFTI
+66 HTVFKGDQKHFTVRAHNI
-79 RARNMRVIKEPSLM
+79 REMKEPNLM

-100 ELFHDDGEK
+100 QLFHENGEK

-114 SDKAQFDVD
+114 SDKAQFDVV
-123 AKTLYSDGEVDIVM
+123 AKTLFSDGEVDIIM

-156 IHFASDTG
+156 IRFASDTG
-164 KATTDRAVKFSF
+164 KATTDRSVTFGF
-176 DRGNGSAVG
+176 DRGTGSAVG

-190 TARELQLHNKV
+190 GTRELRLENKV
-201 VLDWAGKTP
+201 VLDWRGKTAN
-210 EAKPMHVESDQAIY
+210 AKPMHVEADQAVY
-224 TERDSKVV
+224 TERDSRVV
-232 LFPVSRFTR
+232 LFPVSKFTR

-257 GVIRFAKMAMARGVH
+257 GAIRSAKVQMARGIH

-279 EYSADELNMNFDDGM
+279 EYAADELNLNFDDGM

-320 DRLDMDFETSDKEST
+320 DRLDMDFETAGKEST

-349 TPVPR
+349 TPLPR
-354 TGTQPADTRI
+354 PGTQPGDTRV

-370 RLAMKP
+370 RLAMRP
-376 GGKEIDRVETDGPG
+376 GGKEIDHVETDGPG
-390 KLEFQPNQPDLPK
+390 KLEFIPSQPDQPK
-403 RSMQGDRI
+403 RSLQGDRI
-411 WVSYGKENRIQSV
+411 WVNYGQENRIQSV
-424 RSVNAST
+424 RSINAST
-431 LTERPPKAPK
+431 LTERPSKGSKA
-441 TTATVTHT
+441 TATATRT

-487 ATLDQSKDLMTLD
+487 ATLDQPKDLMTLD
-500 GSARILDPTGSV
+500 GSARIWDPTGSV

-541 GASSAMLSND
+541 GASSAMLSNN
-551 EVMQAVADKMISTG
+551 EVMQAVADRMISTG
-565 ENKHIRYEGNARAWQ
+565 DNKHIRYEGHARAWQ

-586 ADLIEIDRDR
+586 ADRIEIDRDR

-606 SQFADKSQDKN
+606 SQFADKSQEN
-617 AQDKNQEK
+617 SQDKK
-625 SSKAKAPAA
+625 SKTKGPSA

-644 LVYTEE
+644 LVYTED
-650 TRLAVYQGG
+650 TRVAVYQGG
-659 VILTRP
+659 VVLTRP
-665 SLTVNSR
+665 ALTVNSQE
-672 DLQAFLKPADS
+672 LQAFLKPADS
-683 DSSLDKAFADGAVK
+683 DSSLDKALADGAVK
-697 IVSVLNTVKPARTR
+697 IVSISAAGKTTRTR
-711 TGTSEHAEYYADDQK
+711 TGTSEHAEYYADEQK
-726 VILQKGEPL
+726 VILQKGRPL
-735 LVDNVKG
+735 LVDSVKG
-742 NAGPAHQLTWWANND
+742 NTAAQQLTWWANND
-757 RLLVEGEP
+757 RLVGEGGDS
-765 NKPAQGTIRKK
+765 KPAEGTIRKK